1 MMSLKIKFIVLG
13 GRAREGGYATR
24 GLREKGKREN

>member
-1 MMSLKIKFIVLG
+1 MMSLKIKFIFLG
-13 GRAREGGYATR
+13 GESKGGYATR